1 MSRLLK
7 ALTIC
12 IFITDGAIGAEPPVL
27 ISLPD
32 QTSGEPAHP
41 AGKKWRLFATFHDS
55 PRNLIIG
62 TARVDHLLKDG
73 YLVSQRPLEDLI
85 KQRKP
90 NSWGRQG

>member
-12 IFITDGAIGAEPPVL
+12 IFITDGAIGVEPPVL

-32 QTSGEPAHP
+32 RTSEEPAHP
-41 AGKKWRLFATFHDS
+41 AGRKWRLFATFHDS

-62 TARVDHLLKDG
+62 ASRVDHLLKDG
-73 YLVSQRPLEDLI
+73 YLVSQLPLEDLI
-85 KQRKP
+85 KQRRP
-90 NSWGRQG
+90 NNWGRER